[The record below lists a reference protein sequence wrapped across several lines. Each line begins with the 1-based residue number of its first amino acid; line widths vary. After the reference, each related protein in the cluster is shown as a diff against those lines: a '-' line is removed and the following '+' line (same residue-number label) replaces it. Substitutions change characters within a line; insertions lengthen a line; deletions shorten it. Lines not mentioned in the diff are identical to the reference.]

1 MPAVTITPAD
11 LEPFAKI
18 EPDKANAMIEDALA
32 MAGLVAPCILTAELT
47 EAKAKAAKA
56 ILRGAILRWHEAG
69 QGGVS
74 QQTALGF
81 SQTMDTRQIRRG
93 MFWPSEIEQLQK
105 LCSADGDDDGKAWSY
120 DTLGT
125 PSLQHAQTCSVV
137 FGALYCSCGAD
148 LTGSTPL
155 WED

>member
-11 LEPFAKI
+11 LEAIVPGIPEA
-18 EPDKANAMIEDALA
+18 KANAMIEDALA
-32 MAGLVAPCILTAELT
+32 MAELVAPCIASDDLTD
-47 EAKAKAAKA
+47 AKAKAAKA

-81 SQTMDTRQIRRG
+81 SQTMDTRQTRRG

-105 LCSADGDDDGKAWSY
+105 LCSAGEDDGKAWAY

-125 PSLQHAQTCSVV
+125 SGVRHADICAVN
-137 FGALYCSCGAD
+137 FGALYCSCGAV
-148 LTGSTPL
+148 LTGMAPL